1 MPAGGPYELVL
12 TRGTFYFPA
21 WKHYGRPEISVK
33 CDRCERT
40 DLLTCVGHESMD
52 LCLPCVEIVARWL
65 TGAVGSIPRSLG
77 SNPVLTAMA
86 QPIYRPETLT
96 LMLQPMFR
104 PPATRM
110 MDSIFRRG
118 PSGGPG

>member
-12 TRGTFYFPA
+12 TRGVFYFPA

-40 DLLTCVGHESMD
+40 DLLTCVGHESTD

-65 TGAVGSIPRSLG
+65 TGAVGSIPRSPG
-77 SNPVLTAMA
+77 SGGHPFTTAML
-86 QPIYRPETLT
+86 QPMYGSPTVT

-110 MDSIFRRG
+110 MDSMFRR
-118 PSGGPG
+118 